1 MKSPKEIAEAVAIN
15 LSLGGIWQAEA
26 DGATVE
32 VRGSHGVFRL
42 TIDAVEDTAEAW
54 VVVGLQ
60 GGVVDEVDIYTDRA
74 KAEAQCDDI
83 EDGIN
88 AEAAMFAVDLPQATP
103 RRYEVAGF
111 DRGSIEA
118 LIGFDIPDVTD
129 ADLQAIASCMGDR
142 YLSSDNFAT
151 DLRAAVGEVL
161 PNAEHII

>member
-26 DGATVE
+26 DGDTIAVH
-32 VRGSHGVFRL
+32 GSHGTFRL
-42 TIDAVEDTAEAW
+42 TVDAVEDTAEAW
-54 VVVGLQ
+54 AVVGLL
-60 GGVVDEVDIYTDRA
+60 GGLVDSIGIYTDRA
-74 KAEAQCDDI
+74 EAEAEREQI
-83 EDGIN
+83 DGAMN
-88 AEAAMFAVDLPQATP
+88 ADASMIAVELPQATP

-151 DLRAAVGEVL
+151 DLRAAFGEAL
-161 PNAEHII
+161 PDAEHII